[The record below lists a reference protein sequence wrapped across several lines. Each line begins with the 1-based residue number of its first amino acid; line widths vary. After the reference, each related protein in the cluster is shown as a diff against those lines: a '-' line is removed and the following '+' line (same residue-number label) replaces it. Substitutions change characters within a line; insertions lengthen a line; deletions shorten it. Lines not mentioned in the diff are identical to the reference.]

1 MDSVTKTRDWYSF
14 CASPD
19 FFYVT
24 MTGNWGCIDDIQQN
38 NYWGGGNYGPAG
50 NNWGQQLPKT
60 GLGYIGFGVPSRS
73 EMVRGK
79 LTDSLIGGKR
89 YAASYYASLGE
100 AYYAQ
105 GALGM
110 DLIGFWFTKD
120 SLILTDPFVSCGQY
134 FNDMTYDAGNQ
145 SGNFLTDTASWM
157 LVQDTFIAQGG
168 ERYFV
173 FGDVK
178 PDSTQYF
185 GSNTPTPCYYYF
197 DDFDIHCIDCEDTAS
212 PPPPR
217 PPAFQLF
224 PNPNDG
230 VFSISGPFAIDDRIV
245 VYDAVGRL
253 IFSYHVTAENNL
265 LQLFPQLAT
274 GVYVCRVERG
284 DEVLFKRRVV
294 VAE

>member
-1 MDSVTKTRDWYSF
+1 MDSVTKTKYWSSF
-14 CASPD
+14 CPTPD

-24 MTGNWGCIDDIQQN
+24 MSGNWGCADDNLN
-38 NYWGGGNYGPAG
+38 NNAWGGGNYGPAG
-50 NNWGQQLPKT
+50 NNWGQQLPRT
-60 GLGYIGFGVPSRS
+60 GLGYIGFVVPSRG
-73 EMVRGK
+73 EMVQGKLSDSLRRGK
-79 LTDSLIGGKR
+79 S
-89 YAASYYASLGE
+89 YAVSFYASLGE
-100 AYYAQ
+100 QYYVQ
-105 GALGM
+105 GAWGM
-110 DLIGFWFTKD
+110 DLIGFWFTND
-120 SLILTDPFVSCGQY
+120 SLIINGTTSCEDY
-134 FNDMTYDAGNQ
+134 FNSMTYDAGNQ

-173 FGDVK
+173 FGNVD
-178 PDSTQYF
+178 PFNTQYVA
-185 GSNTPTPCYYYF
+185 SNTPTFCYYYF

-230 VFSISGPFAIDDRIV
+230 VFSISGPFAVDDRIV

-274 GVYVCRVERG
+274 GVYVCRVERK

-294 VAE
+294 VAD